1 MHEIKFKIKV
11 KDEDFQSLKGKIPN
25 KLFDEMEMRRELAIM
40 NEVRKAKGNNILEKI
55 GNTLDAWEKEN
66 NTVKINSMRYKLKY
80 KY

>member
-40 NEVRKAKGNNILEKI
+40 NEVREAKGNNILEKI

-66 NTVKINSMRYKLKY
+66 NTVKTNNMRYKLKY
-80 KY
+80 KH